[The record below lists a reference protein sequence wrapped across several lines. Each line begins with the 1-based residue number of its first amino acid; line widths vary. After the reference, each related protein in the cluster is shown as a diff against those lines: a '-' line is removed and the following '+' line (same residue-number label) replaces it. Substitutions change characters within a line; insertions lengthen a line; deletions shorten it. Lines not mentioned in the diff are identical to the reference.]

1 MFKEYPDMMSVK
13 QVAEAL
19 HIGRNTAYRLIREK
33 QIGSKRI
40 GRKIIVPKPCVIDYA
55 TSARYTVSNS

>member
-19 HIGRNTAYRLIREK
+19 HIGKTSAYHLIHTK

-40 GRKIIVPKPCVIDYA
+40 GRKYIVPKVCLVDYV

>member
-1 MFKEYPDMMSVK
+1 MFKEFPDMMSVK

-19 HIGRNTAYRLIREK
+19 HIGKTSAYQLIHTK

-40 GRKIIVPKPCVIDYA
+40 GRRILVPKVCVVDYV
-55 TSARYTVSNS
+55 TSARYSVTNS

>member
-19 HIGRNTAYRLIREK
+19 HIGKTSAYELIHAK

-40 GRKIIVPKPCVIDYA
+40 GRRILVPKICLVDYV
-55 TSARYTVSNS
+55 TSARYSVTNS

>member
-1 MFKEYPDMMSVK
+1 MMSVK

-19 HIGRNTAYRLIREK
+19 HIGKTSAYNLIHTK

-40 GRKIIVPKPCVIDYA
+40 GRKYLVPKVCLVDYV